1 MNDMNNN
8 LKVEHIKVSDI
19 KIGDTV
25 IIAQNGLQTMF
36 YVDEIDDNTMWD
48 EYVYIVDNEQWEY
61 VLVSI
66 NDNAMRISQESSIK
80 VGAN

>member
-1 MNDMNNN
+1 MNNN